1 MRLSRRQG
9 IEQKLKNEVEELKA
23 NSTEKE
29 THITH
34 LEVKVQ
40 GFTSSMEKAHKE
52 AVTTFMKSNK
62 FKNHLDRH
70 YVAGYEDFR
79 FDAKEAYPEMD
90 FDSFKIPTAIESSL
104 LLASTQ
110 DVNVMDNTLTELAQ
124 DATDATARTIQS
136 IGVTPPVVYPSNLFS
151 FLEKFIYFS
160 LFESAH
166 CFGLYL
172 LKFI

>member
-1 MRLSRRQG
+1 M
-9 IEQKLKNEVEELKA
+9 EELKE
-23 NSTEKE
+23 NSTKKE

-79 FDAKEAYPEMD
+79 FDAKKAYPEMD
-90 FDSFKIPTAIESSL
+90 FDSFKIPTATESSL

-110 DVNVMDNTLTELAQ
+110 DVNVMDNTLTEPA
-124 DATDATARTIQS
+124 
-136 IGVTPPVVYPSNLFS
+136 
-151 FLEKFIYFS
+151 
-160 LFESAH
+160 
-166 CFGLYL
+166 
-172 LKFI
+172 